1 MLYISFKFHRWRYV
15 RISGQW
21 NWIPIEQDD
30 DDGTHSP
37 IIQVDVLKNGQCF
50 RSLTMEENWTLFH
63 VRHQLE
69 LEDVNDFKFF
79 HNGKK
84 VVTLVT

>member
-1 MLYISFKFHRWRYV
+1 MHPL
-15 RISGQW
+15 QL
-21 NWIPIEQDD
+21 NWIPIEKDD

-37 IIQVDVLKNGQCF
+37 IILVDVLKYGKWF
-50 RSLTMEENWTLFH
+50 RSLTMEENWTLFD
-63 VRHQLE
+63 VREQLG

-84 VVTLVT
+84 VVDYITRTYYL